1 MKPVCLLIL
10 TSVSLAPAIAVAQSS
25 ISATVQGISVV
36 VIGDSEQSI
45 LDTPTEA
52 EVTLDGR
59 QIGVSPTTITLNGQS
74 YLVSDPAEIVIDG
87 TGYGLIVSADGAIIA
102 EISVFDGLTA
112 AATAG
117 DGAAQ
122 NNLALLY
129 ATGDRV
135 PQDPVRALEPYT
147 AAAKQGTSVSQSN
160 VAFIY
165 YDGVGVPADPAQQCL
180 AQAAALGSAD
190 AAADLAAL
198 TATAPAVTYYDADGQ
213 SPVGPVSL
221 AQLQAWRD
229 GGRLTALLQT
239 Q

>member
-25 ISATVQGISVV
+25 ISATVQGITVV
-36 VIGDSEQSI
+36 MIGDSEQSI
-45 LDTPTEA
+45 LDTPTAA

-59 QIGVSPTTITLNGQS
+59 QIGVSPAAITLDGQS
-74 YLVSDPAEIVIDG
+74 YPMSYPAEIVIDG
-87 TGYGLIVSADGAIIA
+87 TGYALIVSADGAIIA
-102 EISVFDGLTA
+102 EISAFDGLTA

-122 NNLALLY
+122 NNLALPY

-147 AAAKQGTSVSQSN
+147 AAAKQGTNVSQSN

-190 AAADLAAL
+190 AATDLAAL